1 MSDPRIEKLPKWAQD
16 EFRSLQRERD
26 TAVRKLQE
34 YEDAQ
39 TESPISY
46 TSLVSDGAA
55 DVGPSIRTRY
65 INGTNKIEFEHKGVH
80 LRVMLTEECPS
91 RSDGIHVSWS
101 VGQNSVGEIAMIPDG
116 FQSIRLVAR
125 ENMRVR

>member
-1 MSDPRIEKLPKWAQD
+1 MSDSRIEKLPKWAQD

-34 YEDAQ
+34 YEDSQ

-55 DVGPSIRTRY
+55 DVGPTIRTRY
-65 INGTNKIEFEHKGVH
+65 INGTNKIEFEHRGVH
-80 LRVMLTEECPS
+80 LRVMLTES
-91 RSDGIHVSWS
+91 GSHHSDGIWLQW
-101 VGQNSVGEIAMIPDG
+101 GNNIMGDIAMIPDG
-116 FQSIRLVAR
+116 YQSVRLIAN
-125 ENMRVR
+125 ENMRKR